1 MSDKVTNEMILE
13 IIKQMQA
20 RFDEIEAILAEAR
33 KDQRSFNEEM
43 ARLREQQELRRQN
56 RTHSNP

>member
-1 MSDKVTNEMILE
+1 MSDKVTNEMVLE
-13 IIKQMQA
+13 IMKQMQA

-56 RTHSNP
+56 RPHSIP